1 MTVEEA
7 LQDITKTGV
16 TNLTVDEFLS
26 NPSSYL
32 NTQYLGP
39 YQEVIVAAVQANDI
53 WALSDAIEQASGVE
67 DPFGL
72 LEGGGDSGRPEIPPS
87 EMGQT
92 DDGAGTSKPTPGQ
105 GEESFPDEREYI
117 PRLVYDPST
126 GLTKELPN
134 IMGDNFVNIFRGLSP
149 ELIGQLQKEILSAIP
164 FMDRENF
171 DLESG
176 QYGEVLEGFLY
187 GVIDYANKTYL
198 YDDEGNEIDLEKV
211 LVQKKYSDLWDE
223 ANPDNE
229 FYGMSPLSTKQ
240 KAQFYFFEKALE
252 DFSKDAVAQKD
263 WETRKAKKDFL
274 GQLTMSMNIPSQTL
288 IEETIEEMFE
298 QRLGRKPTE
307 RELDIWATNNAR
319 KYSSLWQSYLDK
331 VDMQDEENYY
341 LDNIIKG
348 GDVDMTPL
356 LQPDTPEEIAA
367 EVSKDFEEEYK
378 TPIEARKTQQEIS
391 KQQSDTI
398 RFIKL
403 LGSGRYG

>member
-1 MTVEEA
+1 MTIKEA
-7 LQDITKTGV
+7 LQLITKETP
-16 TNLTVDEFLS
+16 TELTVDEFLS
-26 NPSSYL
+26 NPASYL
-32 NTQYLGP
+32 NSQYLGP

-53 WALSDAIEQASGVE
+53 WALSGAIEQASGVE

-72 LEGGGDSGRPEIPPS
+72 NEGGESGVEVGTDEEGATTVKDVPS
-87 EMGQT
+87 EG
-92 DDGAGTSKPTPGQ
+92 DGSYEGYFGAEKMFQPRMTYDTKTGGTTLVPPI
-105 GEESFPDEREYI
+105 FDEQ
-117 PRLVYDPST
+117 
-126 GLTKELPN
+126 
-134 IMGDNFVNIFRGLSP
+134 FVNIFRGLSP
-149 ELIGQLQKEILSAIP
+149 ELLGTLQQEILSSIP
-164 FMDRENF
+164 FYDRELF
-171 DLESG
+171 ELEQG
-176 QYGEVLEGFLY
+176 QYGEELENILLAI
-187 GVIDYANKTYL
+187 IDYGNSEYL
-198 YDDEGNEIDLEKV
+198 YDNDGNIVDLDDV

-229 FYGMSPLSTKQ
+229 FYGLEPLTTRQ
-240 KAQFYFFEKALE
+240 KAEFYWFEKSIEGFAQ
-252 DFSKDAVAQKD
+252 DTIAQKD
-263 WETRKAKKDFL
+263 WERKKAKKDFL
-274 GQLTMSMNIPSQTL
+274 GQLTMSINLPSQTL

-307 RELDIWATNNAR
+307 KELDIWATNNAK
-319 KYSSLWQSYLDK
+319 KYSTLFQSYLDRF
-331 VDMQDEENYY
+331 DMQNEENYY

>member
-1 MTVEEA
+1 MTIEQA
-7 LQDITKTGV
+7 LQLITKTGAAS
-16 TNLTVDEFLS
+16 LTVDEFLS

-53 WALSDAIEQASGVE
+53 WALSDAIEQASGQE

-72 LEGGGDSGRPEIPPS
+72 LEGGGDSGEPDIPPS

-92 DDGAGTSKPTPGQ
+92 DGAGTSKATPGQ
-105 GEESFPDEREYI
+105 GEESLPDEREYI

-134 IMGDNFVNIFRGLSP
+134 IMGDNFVNVFRGLSP

-274 GQLTMSMNIPSQTL
+274 GQLTMSMNIPSQTI

-298 QRLGRKPTE
+298 QRLGRKPTDK
-307 RELDIWATNNAR
+307 ELDIWATNNAK
-319 KYSSLWQSYLDK
+319 KYSTLFQSYLDRF
-331 VDMQDEENYY
+331 DMQNEENYY

>member
-1 MTVEEA
+1 MTIKEA
-7 LQDITKTGV
+7 LQLITKETP
-16 TNLTVDEFLS
+16 TELTVDEFLS
-26 NPSSYL
+26 NPASYL
-32 NTQYLGP
+32 NSQYLGP

-53 WALSDAIEQASGVE
+53 WALSGAIEQASGVE

-72 LEGGGDSGRPEIPPS
+72 NEGGESGVEVGTDEEGATTVKDVPS
-87 EMGQT
+87 EG
-92 DDGAGTSKPTPGQ
+92 DGSYEGFFGAEDAFEPRMTYDTKTGGTTLVPPI
-105 GEESFPDEREYI
+105 FDEQ
-117 PRLVYDPST
+117 
-126 GLTKELPN
+126 
-134 IMGDNFVNIFRGLSP
+134 FVNIFRGLSP
-149 ELIGQLQKEILSAIP
+149 ELLGTLQQEILSSIP
-164 FMDRENF
+164 FYDRELF
-171 DLESG
+171 ELEQG
-176 QYGEVLEGFLY
+176 QYGEELNNILLAIISY
-187 GVIDYANKTYL
+187 GNSEYL
-198 YDDEGNEIDLEKV
+198 YDNDGNIVDLDDV

-229 FYGMSPLSTKQ
+229 FYGLEPLTTRQ
-240 KAQFYFFEKALE
+240 KAEFYWFEKSIEGFAQ
-252 DFSKDAVAQKD
+252 DTIAQKD
-263 WETRKAKKDFL
+263 WERKKAKKDFL
-274 GQLTMSMNIPSQTL
+274 GQLTMSINLPSQTL

-307 RELDIWATNNAR
+307 KELDIWATNNAK
-319 KYSSLWQSYLDK
+319 KYSTLFQSYLDRF
-331 VDMQDEENYY
+331 DMQNEENYY

>member
-1 MTVEEA
+1 MTIEQA
-7 LQDITKTGV
+7 LQLITKTGAAS
-16 TNLTVDEFLS
+16 LTVDEFLS

-53 WALSDAIEQASGVE
+53 WALSDAIEQASGQE

-72 LEGGGDSGRPEIPPS
+72 LEGGGDSGEPDIPPS

-92 DDGAGTSKPTPGQ
+92 DGAGTSKATPGQ
-105 GEESFPDEREYI
+105 GEESLPDEREYI

-134 IMGDNFVNIFRGLSP
+134 IMGDNFVNVFRGLSP

-164 FMDRENF
+164 FMDKENF

-229 FYGMSPLSTKQ
+229 FYGLEPLTTRQ
-240 KAQFYFFEKALE
+240 KAEFYWFEKSIEGFAQ
-252 DFSKDAVAQKD
+252 DTIAQKN
-263 WETRKAKKDFL
+263 WERKKAKRDFL
-274 GQLTMSMNIPSQTL
+274 GQLTMSINLPSQTL

-307 RELDIWATNNAR
+307 KELDIWATNNAK
-319 KYSSLWQSYLDK
+319 KYSTLFQSYLDRF
-331 VDMQDEENYY
+331 DMQNEENYY

-403 LGSGRYG
+403 LVSGRYG